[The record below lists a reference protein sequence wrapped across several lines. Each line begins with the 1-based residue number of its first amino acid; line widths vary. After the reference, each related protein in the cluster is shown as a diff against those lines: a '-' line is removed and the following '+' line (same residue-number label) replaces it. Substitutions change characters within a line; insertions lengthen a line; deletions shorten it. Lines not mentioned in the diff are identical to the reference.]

1 MRVHVS
7 IHDVSPASKYE
18 FETALAMCHAAGARP
33 SLLVVPNFHHRAALA
48 TDPSFCGRLRA
59 LQKDGHEIFL
69 HGFFHQSSDNYDP
82 SNATSRWAW
91 LFAQRVASGGEAE
104 MSDVSESE
112 GRRRIEE
119 GERVLS
125 EAGLTVDGFVAP
137 AWSMP
142 HWLLSAL
149 AERGYRFTEDHWRVY
164 DPAADG
170 SRRSVVLNWATR
182 TPARLASSVVFCRV
196 ARRLATPT
204 ALPVRIAIHP
214 GDMRS
219 RLVRSEVEATLAWA
233 KGHFIPRSRVFFAS
247 FPRSN
252 AGQPAGRRE
261 PR

>member
-1 MRVHVS
+1 MRIHVS
-7 IHDVSPASKYE
+7 IHDVSPACKHE

-48 TDPSFCGRLRA
+48 TDPSFCERLRA

-69 HGFFHQSSDNYDP
+69 HGFFHRSSDNYDP

-104 MSDVSESE
+104 MSDVSETE

-125 EAGLTVDGFVAP
+125 DAGLAVDGFVAP

-142 HWLLSAL
+142 NWLLSAL
-149 AERGYRFTEDHWRVY
+149 AKRGYRFTEDHWRVY
-164 DPAADG
+164 DPAANG

-182 TPARLASSVVFCRV
+182 TPARLASSVVWCRV
-196 ARRLATPT
+196 ARPIGA

-214 GDMRS
+214 GDMRF
-219 RLVRSEVEATLAWA
+219 RFVRSEVEATLAWA
-233 KGHFIPRSRVFFAS
+233 KGHFIPRSSAFFES
-247 FPRSN
+247 PRSN
-252 AGQPAGRRE
+252 AGQPAGRRA